1 MKSFFLLLIALVLN
15 TTSSLSQTPLPVE
28 MLIRVDDSGMNHATN
43 TALKELCDSGIPFST
58 SIMFACPWYQE
69 SVALL
74 KNYPH
79 VTVGIHL
86 TLNAEWEN
94 YRWGPVSGRDKVP
107 SLVDSLGF
115 FVPSRAAFDKLNP
128 KIEDIETELR
138 AQIERALQSGLK
150 IEYVD
155 YHMGTAV
162 DKPERRA
169 LLEKLAK
176 EYGLGISRYFGE
188 VDVDIMYAKPIK
200 EKKNHLVKITKELT
214 NKQVN
219 LLVCHIIDD
228 SPEAQALKDLNSFG
242 LKEMSKHRQAELQA
256 LLSPEFKK
264 SLAENKVKLIT
275 YHELIQRVGLENMQE
290 TKETGY

>member
-1 MKSFFLLLIALVLN
+1 MTRFLFLPLIFLGNAIILN
-15 TTSSLSQTPLPVE
+15 AQQHTKEL
-28 MLIRVDDSGMNHATN
+28 LIRVDDSGMSHASN
-43 TALKELCDSGIPFST
+43 SALKQLCETSLPFST
-58 SIMFACPWYQE
+58 SIMFACPWWQE
-69 SVALL
+69 SVQIL
-74 KNYPH
+74 KKYPH

-94 YRWGPVSGRDKVP
+94 YRWGPVAGKDKVP
-107 SLVDSLGF
+107 SIVDSAGF
-115 FVPSRAAFDKLNP
+115 FTPSRAAFDKLNP

-138 AQIERALQSGLK
+138 AQIELALKSGIK

-169 LLEKLAK
+169 LLERLAK

-188 VDVDIMYAKPIK
+188 QDVDIMYSKPIE
-200 EKKNHLVKITKELT
+200 EKKPHLLNLMKTID

-219 LLVCHIIDD
+219 LLVCHILDD
-228 SPEAQALKDLNSFG
+228 FPEVQALNDLNSFG
-242 LKEMSKHRQAELQA
+242 PKKMSKHRNAELKA

-264 SLAENKVKLIT
+264 ALQENQIKLVT
-275 YHELIQRVGLENMQE
+275 YREMIKRVGLKYSLDNNES
-290 TKETGY
+290 GY